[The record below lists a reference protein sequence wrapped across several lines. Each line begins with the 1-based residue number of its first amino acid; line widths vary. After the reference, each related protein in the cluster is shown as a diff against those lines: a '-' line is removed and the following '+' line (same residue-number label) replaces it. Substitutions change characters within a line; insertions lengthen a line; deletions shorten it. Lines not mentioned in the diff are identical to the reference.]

1 MQILH
6 ESRRDFDVRQA
17 HSTVHKA
24 RLLIHQNAFLHDLS
38 NSTMGKQLAPSE
50 QEGVHCLLLSMQ
62 AVIPS
67 FSELREFF
75 CGLQEA
81 IAEVPQMAWT
91 QQGFHSTN
99 PKALTKIHG
108 SFLAEII
115 YHLKT
120 WFRNNGE

>member
-1 MQILH
+1 MRFYMISPTRLWENNWHLQNKKEYIVSYCLC
-6 ESRRDFDVRQA
+6 RRSF
-17 HSTVHKA
+17 H
-24 RLLIHQNAFLHDLS
+24 LFL
-38 NSTMGKQLAPSE
+38 NF
-50 QEGVHCLLLSMQ
+50 V
-62 AVIPS
+62 S
-67 FSELREFF
+67 FC